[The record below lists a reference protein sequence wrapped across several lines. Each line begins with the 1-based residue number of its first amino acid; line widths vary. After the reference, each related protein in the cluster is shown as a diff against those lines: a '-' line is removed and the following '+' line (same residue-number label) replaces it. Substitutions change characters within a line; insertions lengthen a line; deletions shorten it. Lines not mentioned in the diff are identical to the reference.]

1 MPLPKLTRLELEVME
16 ALWNLGP
23 TSVREI
29 QETFPESRRP
39 AFTTVQTTVV
49 RLERKGVVQRVKKI
63 GNAFIFGATVSREA
77 AQHRL
82 IDDLLSLFGGKVK
95 PVMARLIESGKLTL
109 EDVEEARR
117 TLRDIARKEKS
128 R

>member
-1 MPLPKLTRLELEVME
+1 MPPPKLTKLELEVME

-23 TSVREI
+23 VSVREI
-29 QETFPESRRP
+29 QETFPEARRP

-49 RLERKGVVQRVKKI
+49 RLERKGVVRRTRKI
-63 GNAFIFGATVSREA
+63 GNAIIFAAVASREA

-82 IDDLLSLFGGKVK
+82 IDDLLGLFGGKVQ

-109 EDVEEARR
+109 EDVEEARMA
-117 TLRDIARKEKS
+117 LRRKEKP